1 MMIAASKRNLMLGD
15 ALFVLA
21 FAMVYSSNG
30 LVDYPIILAPL
41 LILAFAT
48 CIIRHIN
55 YYKLTKKIY

>member
-1 MMIAASKRNLMLGD
+1 MIAASRRNLVLAD
-15 ALFVLA
+15 TLFVLA
-21 FAMVYSSNG
+21 FTMVYSSDG